1 MEEKRRTFVGSAG
14 QRTCIICG
22 RRSATVSRWLCVFAT
37 VASQG
42 GLRLNCFRLAAKLS
56 RRGETASKPPR
67 FIYANFCTH
76 AITRE
81 KTVVAALL
89 SWRWKDGTN
98 RSLSLNPSTHHR
110 HFFETFVYACV
121 QRALMHVF
129 TFFLSPCNLSR
140 FTFVLKTQTEMNPWT
155 LIFEINFRRT
165 NYTFFVFFSA
175 LRYRD
180 GISNFWKTSKKYF
193 LSPLHRT
200 EEYYSATSVQQK

>member
-129 TFFLSPCNLSR
+129 TFFSFPLQFIAIYFRIENANGNEHWFS
-140 FTFVLKTQTEMNPWT
+140 K
-155 LIFEINFRRT
+155 LIFVERIIHSSSF
-165 NYTFFVFFSA
+165 
-175 LRYRD
+175 
-180 GISNFWKTSKKYF
+180 
-193 LSPLHRT
+193 SPLYVIGM
-200 EEYYSATSVQQK
+200 E